1 MNDPDDIIAIMEKN
15 EYVQKEALEK
25 EHNES
30 KEDQEEQEQDTNSCE
45 ATQQIKIISQNNS
58 TIQDLKT
65 AKKLNLISN
74 PK

>member
-45 ATQQIKIISQNNS
+45 AT
-58 TIQDLKT
+58 
-65 AKKLNLISN
+65 
-74 PK
+74 